1 MQGTLH
7 GKWIKK
13 SLDLRNW
20 EAAQKLVRDWEA
32 DEAGSEEISVRTA
45 CESFAKDCEAQ
56 NLSSASLDK
65 YKLLTDELK
74 EKFGRRPIR
83 SLGLPELR
91 QYRESWDIAPIS
103 ARKKLERLRTFFRFC
118 MESGWVRENPAK
130 LIKAP
135 QTRPS
140 PTLPFTDSDIE
151 KILWATEVYPSKGIY
166 KEESGRRVRAFINL
180 LRYSVAKANTRCIH

>member
-1 MQGTLH
+1 MTYFGTLVHVPDTLQLWWPLRVLNLWRRHLKGCPHRVRTYKKCGCQGTLH

-32 DEAGSEEISVRTA
+32 DGAGSEEISVRTA
-45 CESFAKDCEAQ
+45 CESFAKDCEAR
-56 NLSSASLDK
+56 NLSTASLDK

-74 EKFGRRPIR
+74 EKFGRRPVR

-103 ARKKLERLRTFFRFC
+103 ART
-118 MESGWVRENPAK
+118 
-130 LIKAP
+130 
-135 QTRPS
+135 
-140 PTLPFTDSDIE
+140 
-151 KILWATEVYPSKGIY
+151 
-166 KEESGRRVRAFINL
+166 
-180 LRYSVAKANTRCIH
+180 